1 LFEFYTQAFSYDG
14 VVGGEVPV
22 LDNSKVRA
30 SLSVLFYDQTE
41 FQIHE
46 KADAFEALDKILTII
61 HSWTASLTL
70 PDGNQGTLNS
80 CLDKECL
87 D

>member
-22 LDNSKVRA
+22 LDNSGVRA
-30 SLSVLFYDQTE
+30 SLAVLFYDQTE

>member
-1 LFEFYTQAFSYDG
+1 

-30 SLSVLFYDQTE
+30 SLAVLFYDQNE
-41 FQIHE
+41 FQINE

-61 HSWTASLTL
+61 HSWIASSNMSN
-70 PDGNQGTLNS
+70 GKQGTLNS

-87 D
+87 V